1 MRCGVVDVVTHLI
14 IKKAS
19 TLFNIFKLWQ
29 VFHWD
34 LNHSVKSTFKAK
46 KWKFIFDI
54 VFNFFLFESIGTAKA
69 KFMPQNK
76 FQIKIKQFLQ
86 YIKKYGK
93 TKILFYGKSFK
104 RLSDKSM

>member
-1 MRCGVVDVVTHLI
+1 MSNPHSKL
-14 IKKAS
+14 KS
-19 TLFNIFKLWQ
+19 ENLF
-29 VFHWD
+29 
-34 LNHSVKSTFKAK
+34 
-46 KWKFIFDI
+46 FDI

-69 KFMPQNK
+69 KYMPQNK